1 MSNEDHAAR
10 LRQNVSDWNEWRRH
24 NPSVIPD
31 LSGAYLK
38 DINLRGADLRGANL
52 NRANLCRAHLKEADL
67 TKAHLSWAD
76 LSAACLTGA
85 NLQHANLR
93 WANMT
98 EAKLVEASLRQ
109 ADLTEANL
117 KGANLKKAK
126 LNEATLRRANLATAD
141 LRGSNLR
148 KADLREAILDRAELQ
163 EANLSG
169 ASLQD
174 ASARETALEDADL
187 ENADLREADL
197 SGADFSRA
205 KLKGTRMH
213 KTTLADVNLFGAKYI
228 DECNHSGPSTIDH
241 RTLMKSASLPIGFLR
256 GVGLQENFI
265 EYLPSLLSQPIE
277 FYSCFIS
284 YSSRDQDFADRLYAD
299 LQSKGVRCWFAP
311 HDLPIG
317 AKIWDALDEAI
328 RLRDKLLLILSERA
342 IGSRWVADEVNKAF
356 AEERDRNQIML
367 FPVRLDDSVL
377 QTSEPWARKL
387 RDQRNIGDFT
397 GWKDHDAYRRSFER
411 ILRDLTVQQDL

>member
-1 MSNEDHAAR
+1 
-10 LRQNVSDWNEWRRH
+10 
-24 NPSVIPD
+24 
-31 LSGAYLK
+31 
-38 DINLRGADLRGANL
+38 
-52 NRANLCRAHLKEADL
+52 
-67 TKAHLSWAD
+67 
-76 LSAACLTGA
+76 
-85 NLQHANLR
+85 
-93 WANMT
+93 
-98 EAKLVEASLRQ
+98 
-109 ADLTEANL
+109 
-117 KGANLKKAK
+117 
-126 LNEATLRRANLATAD
+126 
-141 LRGSNLR
+141 
-148 KADLREAILDRAELQ
+148 
-163 EANLSG
+163 
-169 ASLQD
+169 
-174 ASARETALEDADL
+174 
-187 ENADLREADL
+187 
-197 SGADFSRA
+197 
-205 KLKGTRMH
+205 
-213 KTTLADVNLFGAKYI
+213 
-228 DECNHSGPSTIDH
+228 
-241 RTLMKSASLPIGFLR
+241 MKSASLPIGFLR